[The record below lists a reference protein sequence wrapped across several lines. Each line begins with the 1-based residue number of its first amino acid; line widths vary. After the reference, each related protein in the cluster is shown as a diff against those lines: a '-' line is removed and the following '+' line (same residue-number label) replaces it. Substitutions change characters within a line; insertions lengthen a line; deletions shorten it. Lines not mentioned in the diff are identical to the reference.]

1 MKKRIKIHRILV
13 VILTLLV
20 LYVGFRYYDVLL
32 DNTNENN
39 NKETSTIALSL
50 EDNFKK
56 NEYWSGTFNLLWNNL
71 YDELDLKKVTNT
83 NANNEKLIA
92 NLDKKTFNKKYI
104 SGNSYYIKHGS
115 ATASLKKTIEK
126 DLKKKFNIKSNVLDN
141 FDWNANDYFLY
152 AMLYKEFKFK
162 YKFEEFDNEKF
173 KNTDNVK
180 YFGIKTNQN
189 VKLRDQ
195 VVVLYY
201 QDINNFAVKLLTN
214 TVDEV
219 ILTRGIQGDN
229 FLSLYENMNKL
240 SEKYD
245 GSEVFGINDQ
255 LKVPVIDFN
264 NQQSID
270 ELVGVSLNTKVDVLT
285 INKIIRDTSFKL
297 DANGG
302 KLKDEVA
309 SSATTTS
316 LGKNSRLFYLTS
328 DFNLFLKE
336 KNADLPYFAMNVSD
350 ITKFQNIS

>member
-1 MKKRIKIHRILV
+1 
-13 VILTLLV
+13 
-20 LYVGFRYYDVLL
+20 
-32 DNTNENN
+32 
-39 NKETSTIALSL
+39 
-50 EDNFKK
+50 
-56 NEYWSGTFNLLWNNL
+56 
-71 YDELDLKKVTNT
+71 
-83 NANNEKLIA
+83 
-92 NLDKKTFNKKYI
+92 
-104 SGNSYYIKHGS
+104 
-115 ATASLKKTIEK
+115 
-126 DLKKKFNIKSNVLDN
+126 
-141 FDWNANDYFLY
+141 
-152 AMLYKEFKFK
+152 MLYKEFKFK

-214 TVDEV
+214 TVDEI

-229 FLSLYENMNKL
+229 FLSLYENMKKL